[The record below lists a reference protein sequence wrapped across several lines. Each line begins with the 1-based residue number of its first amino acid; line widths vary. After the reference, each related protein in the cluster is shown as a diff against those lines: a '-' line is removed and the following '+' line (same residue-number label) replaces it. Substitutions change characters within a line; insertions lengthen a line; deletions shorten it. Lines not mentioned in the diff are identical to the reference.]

1 MKKSLFMLGL
11 AVAAMTSCSNDELM
25 EVNTNNV
32 ITFESHV
39 NKGTRAVTGT
49 DALTRFYVFG
59 YHNGAT
65 GNPVFNNVNV
75 DGTMGGSWSYDDV
88 DNDLVAWTA
97 NTYKFAAYANKN
109 SSDKLTSATFAD
121 GKLTIPS
128 FTASDATD
136 LVAAVSDDIPGSV
149 SGSNAAVSLTFK
161 HMLSKVYFVL
171 TNKSS
176 EGYKMQVSNIT
187 FDVLPSGNCVY
198 NGTNAVWTP
207 SGTATELVFTEGS
220 NTDIALNGTRTT
232 EEHLVI
238 PNQSLKDIRASFT
251 VSFYDADGNKV
262 DEKVYNNVTIKLDA
276 AGNNT
281 WQPGYVYKYTASIT
295 SDTDYIVFNVAS
307 IDGWTNA
314 TPDPGANLN
323 P

>member
-25 EVNTNNV
+25 EFNENNF

-39 NKGTRAVTGT
+39 NKGTRAVTPTAG
-49 DALTRFYVFG
+49 LTRFYVFG
-59 YHNGAT
+59 YHNGST

-75 DGTMGGSWSYDDV
+75 DGTMGGSWTYDDA

-109 SSDKLTSATFAD
+109 SSDKLSSVTFAD

-136 LVAAVSDDIPGSV
+136 LVAAVSGNITPNV
-149 SGSNAAVSLTFK
+149 SGSNAAVDLTFK

-171 TNKSS
+171 TNNSP

-198 NGTNAVWTP
+198 DGTNAVWTP
-207 SGTATELVFTEGS
+207 SGTATELEFTEGS
-220 NTDIALNGTRTT
+220 NTDIALNDARTT

-251 VSFYDADGNKV
+251 VSFYDADDNKV
-262 DEKVYNNVTIKLDA
+262 DEKAYNNVTIKLDS
-276 AGNNT
+276 AGDNT
-281 WQPGYVYKYTASIT
+281 WQPGYVYKYTASIS
-295 SDTDYIVFNVAS
+295 SDTEYIVFDVAP
-307 IDGWTNA
+307 IDGWKDA
-314 TPDPGANLN
+314 TPNPVGGLN
-323 P
+323 

>member
-39 NKGTRAVTGT
+39 NKGTRAVTPT
-49 DALTRFYVFG
+49 ADLTKFYVFG

-65 GNPVFNNVNV
+65 GNVVFNNVNV
-75 DGTMGGSWSYDDV
+75 DGTMGGSWSYDDA

-109 SSDKLTSATFAD
+109 SSDKLSSVTFAD
-121 GKLTIPS
+121 GKLTIPG

-136 LVAAVSDDIPGSV
+136 LVAAVSGNITPSV
-149 SGSNAAVSLTFK
+149 GGSNAAVDLTFK

-171 TNKSS
+171 TNNSP

-198 NGTNAVWTP
+198 DGTNAVWTP
-207 SGTATELVFTEGS
+207 SGTATELEFTEGS
-220 NTDIALNGTRTT
+220 NTDIAFNDARTT
-232 EEHLVI
+232 EERLVI

-262 DEKVYNNVTIKLDA
+262 DEKAYNNVTIKLDST
-276 AGNNT
+276 GDNT
-281 WQPGYVYKYTASIT
+281 WQPGYVYKYTASIS
-295 SDTDYIVFNVAS
+295 SDTDYIVFNVTP
-307 IDGWTNA
+307 IDGWKNA
-314 TPDPGANLN
+314 TPNPVGGLN
-323 P
+323 